1 MYSVVTIIILLTG
14 QTNGQYGEIA
24 SLIGD
29 SLTPGLFGSAASGL
43 AGAASGLLG
52 KIGTLYQIAQGALQL
67 TGTGVGILNQAAE
80 GKWFNKVV
88 EEARNAN
95 REIQERTLIG
105 NRLEPDYS
113 QFGINFPAPAPS
125 DYDHEE
131 TAKPESLIPINANNM
146 TTERIVSTETPL
158 ITLFPEEKET
168 NNLNEKE
175 NRNTMNVISVNEN
188 GEEINRS
195 ENRENTEADKKLE
208 LTEEKLAK
216 LQRFITLLHE
226 SNITGND
233 LSELTQMLEE
243 ERMNRS
249 KSVKSTATES
259 RTVFTNATTLQQ
271 INNETS
277 KTFITA
283 PPITFRH
290 IETGDV
296 IDNEDNDLLPSST
309 SRSRARAAMIKY
321 QPSRQPRI
329 NSTLATI
336 YRPRKYPRR
345 IAYQA
350 RLPFV
355 TSATHTAANIEKP
368 KQLEVKM
375 NERAIQQLHLTKQKP
390 AVLRQQFLQPTALN
404 PYGQS
409 EIFLTAPASGIFQT
423 PTLPPPLYSQ
433 PMNVIKSY
441 PPHMSGLEGRN
452 TNNGLWTHQNP
463 KYILG
468 ESNSY
473 FNSNADPFI
482 LPFYNRNPS

>member
-1 MYSVVTIIILLTG
+1 MFVSSFFSV
-14 QTNGQYGEIA
+14 
-24 SLIGD
+24 
-29 SLTPGLFGSAASGL
+29 
-43 AGAASGLLG
+43 
-52 KIGTLYQIAQGALQL
+52 YQIAQGALQL

-88 EEARNAN
+88 EEARNVN
-95 REIQERTLIG
+95 SFLIFSFCKRGARNEKVFHSNSISKVSSLLRRKKCKPIPG

-158 ITLFPEEKET
+158 ITLFPEVPRRK
-168 NNLNEKE
+168 NLNGKE
-175 NRNTMNVISVNEN
+175 NRNTMNVIRVNEN

-195 ENRENTEADKKLE
+195 ENRENTEANTMNCRYFQDKKLE
-208 LTEEKLAK
+208 LTEGKLAK

-249 KSVKSTATES
+249 KSVKSTTTES

-271 INNETS
+271 INNETRLSDYVGTMSNFNFKIKLKLHFIYS

-283 PPITFRH
+283 PPITFRR

-329 NSTLATI
+329 SSTLTTI

-355 TSATHTAANIEKP
+355 TSATHTAAANIEKP
-368 KQLEVKM
+368 KQSEVKM
-375 NERAIQQLHLTKQKP
+375 NERAVQQLHLTKVFNNKISLSEQKP

-409 EIFLTAPASGIFQT
+409 EVFLTVPPSGIFQT

-433 PMNVIKSY
+433 PMN
-441 PPHMSGLEGRN
+441 
-452 TNNGLWTHQNP
+452 
-463 KYILG
+463 
-468 ESNSY
+468 
-473 FNSNADPFI
+473 
-482 LPFYNRNPS
+482 

>member
-1 MYSVVTIIILLTG
+1 MYLVVTIIILLIG
-14 QTNGQYGEIA
+14 QANGQYGEIA

-29 SLTPGLFGSAASGL
+29 SLTPGLFGSSASGL

-88 EEARNAN
+88 EEARNKCKT
-95 REIQERTLIG
+95 IPG

-131 TAKPESLIPINANNM
+131 TMKLESLIPINANNM
-146 TTERIVSTETPL
+146 TIERIVSTGTPL

-168 NNLNEKE
+168 NNLNGKE
-175 NRNTMNVISVNEN
+175 NRNTVNLIGVNEN
-188 GEEINRS
+188 GNG
-195 ENRENTEADKKLE
+195 ENTERDKKLE
-208 LTEEKLAK
+208 LTEGKLAK
-216 LQRFITLLHE
+216 LQRFIALLHE

-233 LSELTQMLEE
+233 LNELTQMLEE
-243 ERMNRS
+243 ERLNRS
-249 KSVKSTATES
+249 KSVKSTTES
-259 RTVFTNATTLQQ
+259 RIIFTNATSATLTATSTLQQ

-296 IDNEDNDLLPSST
+296 TDNEDSDLLPSST
-309 SRSRARAAMIKY
+309 SRSRARAVVIKY
-321 QPSRQPRI
+321 QQSNQPKI

-336 YRPRKYPRR
+336 YRTRKYPRR
-345 IAYQA
+345 TAYQA

-355 TSATHTAANIEKP
+355 TIATHTEANIEKP
-368 KQLEVKM
+368 KQSKVDM
-375 NERAIQQLHLTKQKP
+375 NERAIPQLHLTKQKP
-390 AVLRQQFLQPTALN
+390 TVLRQQFLQPTALN
-404 PYGQS
+404 PFGQS
-409 EIFLTAPASGIFQT
+409 EVFLPAPASGISQT
-423 PTLPPPLYSQ
+423 ATLPPSLYSQ
-433 PMNVIKSY
+433 PLNAIRSY
-441 PPHMSGLEGRN
+441 PPHTSAIGHN
-452 TNNGLWTHQNP
+452 TNNGLWTHQNS

-468 ESNSY
+468 QPNSY